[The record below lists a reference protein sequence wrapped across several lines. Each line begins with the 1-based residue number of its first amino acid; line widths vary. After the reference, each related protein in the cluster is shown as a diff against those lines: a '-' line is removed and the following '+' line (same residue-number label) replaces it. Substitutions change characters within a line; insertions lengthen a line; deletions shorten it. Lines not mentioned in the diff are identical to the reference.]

1 MLMKE
6 LRKAILI
13 SLLFFVLAA
22 GLGLALRWAF
32 VLDMPLWFSYRNIQH
47 AHSHVA
53 LLGWLFAIFALFII
67 YFLKFDFKRYKRL
80 YYLLQFSVLG
90 MLVTFPVVGYNPIS
104 ITFSTAHII
113 LSYIFAYK
121 IWKDINRS
129 QQKGTAVNF
138 IKTSLFFMVLSTL
151 GTWALGPIMALG
163 MKGSAIYYASIQFYL
178 HFQFNGWF
186 VFALLGLAFAMFQ
199 RANIP
204 LQTRMLRP
212 FYNLLVISAIL
223 TYALAVTWSTPYLAI
238 FITNSVGVIIQL
250 LAIYYLI
257 MIVRNNKKEIV
268 VLFPKYVFYLFA
280 LSFIALILKVIIQAV
295 VVIPYMA
302 EVSYTIRN
310 FVIGFIHLLMLA
322 CLSLFAVGG
331 ISKITGTNLST
342 GRTWVFIIG
351 ILASE
356 ALLFVQGIMFWQGWG
371 FMPSYYLLLGLA
383 SGIMLLGLIWILID
397 FFFSSPS
404 VEQLQISKSKTQ

>member
-6 LRKAILI
+6 LRKPILT

-32 VLDMPLWFSYRNIQH
+32 VLDMPLWFDYRNIQH

-53 LLGWLFAIFALFII
+53 LLGWLFAIFALLII
-67 YFLKFDFKRYKRL
+67 YFLKLEFKRYKRL

-90 MLVTFPVVGYNPIS
+90 MLITFPIVGYNPLS

-121 IWKDINRS
+121 IWKEINRS
-129 QQKGTAVNF
+129 GQRSAAVTF

-163 MKGSAIYYASIQFYL
+163 LKGSALYYGAIQFYL

-186 VFALLGLAFAMFQ
+186 VFALLGVAFAMFEG
-199 RANIP
+199 ANIS
-204 LQTRMLRP
+204 LRTDLMRP
-212 FYNLLVISAIL
+212 FYYLLVVSTFL
-223 TYALAVTWSTPYLAI
+223 TFALAVTWSTPYLAI
-238 FITNSVGVIIQL
+238 FITNSIGVIIQL
-250 LAIYYLI
+250 IAIYYLVV
-257 MIVRNNKKEIV
+257 IVFHNKKEIV
-268 VLFPKYVFYLFA
+268 AWLPKYVFYLFA
-280 LSFIALILKVIIQAV
+280 LSFIAIILKVIIQAV

-302 EVSYTIRN
+302 QVSYTIRN

-322 CLSLFAVGG
+322 CLSLFAFGG
-331 ISKITGTNLST
+331 ISKIIGSNLNVTG
-342 GRTWVFIIG
+342 TWVFIFG
-351 ILASE
+351 IFTSE

-371 FMPSYYLLLGLA
+371 FMPYYYLLLGLA
-383 SGIMLLGLIWILID
+383 SGIMLIGLIWILID
-397 FFFSSPS
+397 FFFSSHS
-404 VEQLQISKSKTQ
+404 VERIQISKSKT